1 MQKDQCAVTD
11 WMLHCRLLIKLFDVT
26 LILPWCP
33 SPTVGLPT
41 VGQFDKICTGNLPSR
56 PRCAY
61 GTAKCWRMSTCV
73 SVCSMCNIQK
83 IEPNKIKK
91 RNIFLNAFYHP
102 RRRIMVLRS
111 QDCVR
116 SLRSGCARG
125 SVIHALIDTLAHR
138 DTPGTQTVDTHA
150 DRRQRNQYT
159 TMHRFV
165 CRRGFGS
172 FFSCSLSACRRIL
185 VVVVRAQLH
194 IPNLAQTRTRTLPH
208 TI

>member
-1 MQKDQCAVTD
+1 
-11 WMLHCRLLIKLFDVT
+11 
-26 LILPWCP
+26 
-33 SPTVGLPT
+33 
-41 VGQFDKICTGNLPSR
+41 
-56 PRCAY
+56 
-61 GTAKCWRMSTCV
+61 MSTCM

-83 IEPNKIKK
+83 IEPKKIKK

-138 DTPGTQTVDTHA
+138 DPGTQTADTHA
-150 DRRQRNQYT
+150 DRRQRTQYT
-159 TMHRFV
+159 NMHRFV

-172 FFSCSLSACRRIL
+172 FCSCSLSAFRRI
-185 VVVVRAQLH
+185 VVVRAQLH